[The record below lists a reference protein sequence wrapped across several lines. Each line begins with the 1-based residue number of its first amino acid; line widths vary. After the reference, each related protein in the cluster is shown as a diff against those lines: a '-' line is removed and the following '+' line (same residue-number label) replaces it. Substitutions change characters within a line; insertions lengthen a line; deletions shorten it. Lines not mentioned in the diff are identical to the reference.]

1 MKCQSLTSKM
11 SYFTVPLIPDILKG
25 VIESIFPLTSYVI
38 ENFSFCIVG
47 IKTSFMRLLLY
58 FQLNY
63 SDFSECANLNL
74 SCGER
79 FTIKRS
85 KAKCHPMIE
94 SGSRWFRERF
104 AIVSEST
111 IRSGLCRT
119 STSSPTARI
128 ILVMPVTV
136 IQLILIITYY
146 VMIIWARAVFFNLKR
161 AGNRNKNYSFKMSM
175 FNM

>member
-79 FTIKRS
+79 LTIKRS

-94 SGSRWFRERF
+94 SGS
-104 AIVSEST
+104 
-111 IRSGLCRT
+111 
-119 STSSPTARI
+119 
-128 ILVMPVTV
+128 
-136 IQLILIITYY
+136 Q
-146 VMIIWARAVFFNLKR
+146 
-161 AGNRNKNYSFKMSM
+161 
-175 FNM
+175 